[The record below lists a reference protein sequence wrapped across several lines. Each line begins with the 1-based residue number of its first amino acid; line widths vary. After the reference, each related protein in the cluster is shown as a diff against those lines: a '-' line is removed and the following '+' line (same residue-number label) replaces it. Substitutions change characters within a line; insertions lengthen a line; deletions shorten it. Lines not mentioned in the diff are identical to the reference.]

1 MIRVPFKADGTAVGS
16 YEDFLTGFVT
26 DEGYPWGRPVGVAV
40 DRDGSLLVSDD
51 GSNTIWRVAR
61 KPTAGTQAVA
71 QSSCHQATP
80 STFV

>member
-1 MIRVPFKADGTAVGS
+1 MPFDDWSSRQFHDGSAVGS

-51 GSNTIWRVAR
+51 GSNTIWRVTGSR
-61 KPTAGTQAVA
+61 SGRG
-71 QSSCHQATP
+71 ATVSGGKAP
-80 STFV
+80 GRR